1 MTEVI
6 KTTTEIF
13 NKQGFNS
20 ASQYIILISVI
31 VIGAGM
37 LWYFKKTINDTDKER
52 EENNALQ
59 KKVLEMLEASSNRQ
73 YEAVI
78 EINKSI
84 IQEVKNISESIKEG
98 IQSIKETSI
107 KSNEMIEALL
117 EKNNEKIITTIGKE
131 KTLSTK
137 EFEIQAKGFFEIGLL
152 RTNNSINERIEK
164 NNLVKLKTRLRGSE
178 SCCYLDGELASIA
191 KDHMNDSKNNIKALE
206 FENTILR
213 DKIIFEYDKIITQ
226 MNIELSTIFDVEDG
240 YSKVDLFGETRAL
253 IKRTLNL
260 SNAMEFEK
268 M

>member
-1 MTEVI
+1 MEVI
-6 KTTTEIF
+6 KNTTEIF
-13 NKQGFNS
+13 NTQGFNS
-20 ASQYIILISVI
+20 ASQYIILIAVI
-31 VIGAGM
+31 VIGAAI
-37 LWYFKKTINDTDKER
+37 LWYFKKTVSSSDEER
-52 EENNALQ
+52 KENNKLQ
-59 KKVLEMLEASSNRQ
+59 DKIFEMFQESSNRQ
-73 YEAVI
+73 YGIAI
-78 EINKSI
+78 EMNKSI
-84 IQEVKNISESIKEG
+84 IEEVKNISESIKDGIEG
-98 IQSIKETSI
+98 IKQMSI
-107 KSNEMIEALL
+107 KSNEIIEALL
-117 EKNNEKIITTIGKE
+117 EKNNEKIITTIGKD

-191 KDHMNDSKNNIKALE
+191 KDNMNDSKNNIKALE

-213 DKIIFEYDKIITQ
+213 DKVIFEYDRIITQ